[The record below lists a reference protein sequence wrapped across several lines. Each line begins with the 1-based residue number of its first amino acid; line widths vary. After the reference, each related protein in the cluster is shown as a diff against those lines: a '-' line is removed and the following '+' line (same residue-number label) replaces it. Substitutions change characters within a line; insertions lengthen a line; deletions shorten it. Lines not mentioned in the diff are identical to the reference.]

1 MDDLY
6 QQLILDHYHN
16 PQNRGEL
23 ENADLKQEEAN
34 ASCGDEFAF
43 FIKWGKDKRGNKTIQ
58 EISFTGQGCAIS
70 TAACSLLTEELKG
83 KAAEVIPEL
92 TLEYMQSLLGIKVTL
107 ARQKCVMLPVRA
119 MQKLINY
126 L

>member
-16 PQNRGEL
+16 PQNRGAID
-23 ENADLKQEEAN
+23 NADVEQTEAN
-34 ASCGDEFAF
+34 ASCGDEFTF
-43 FIKWGKDKRGNKTIQ
+43 FIKWSEKQGEKRIG
-58 EISFTGQGCAIS
+58 EISFEGHGCAIS

-83 KAAEVIPEL
+83 KSLAELPKL
-92 TLEYMQSLLGIKVTL
+92 TLGYMQTLLGIEVTL

-119 MQKLINY
+119 IQKALE
-126 L
+126 

>member
-6 QQLILDHYHN
+6 QQLIFDHYRE

-23 ENADLKQEEAN
+23 ENADVRQEEAN
-34 ASCGDEFAF
+34 ASCGDEFTF
-43 FIKWGKDKRGNKTIQ
+43 FIKWGKNEPGSKTIQ

-83 KAAEVIPEL
+83 KAAEEMPEL
-92 TLEYMQSLLGIKVTL
+92 TLEYMQSLLGIEVTL
-107 ARQKCVMLPVRA
+107 ARQKCVMLPARA
-119 MQKLINY
+119 MQKLINHP
-126 L
+126 